1 MLLSMLIDFLSRV
14 DIISKFP
21 LTVTPIIMVI
31 GQRLQPNLGNR
42 LAVNVLLRL

>member
-1 MLLSMLIDFLSRV
+1 MLLSMLIDFLSGV

-31 GQRLQPNLGNR
+31 SQNIPIEIVDRLPVQRF
-42 LAVNVLLRL
+42 

>member
-1 MLLSMLIDFLSRV
+1 MLLSMLIDFLSGA

-31 GQRLQPNLGNR
+31 SQNVPIEIVDRLPVQRF
-42 LAVNVLLRL
+42 